1 MSEALPPNSERSRP
15 PTSRFSAWIGQL
27 RPRAAAATAAR
38 RLHGAVT
45 LVRLACLT
53 GLLAALGVPGAVLAQ
68 QTDDIDLVYN
78 DDLSKIWELSIHEDY
93 QSVQRFRTGP
103 NPDGYVL
110 SQVGL
115 WLRRIDS
122 GGTPVVT
129 IHQQDRPGPP
139 GPALWT
145 LTNPT
150 TFENDTRHMFSAP
163 ENTVLLPS
171 QGYSVRVSAPDAPHA
186 SRFLLGKTLHVG
198 SEGAEGWIIDATDLR
213 YASTDGG
220 NNWESGPGTHSMRI
234 TGRLIELDAA
244 TVTADAVQLT
254 SSGPYSTGNVITAAV
269 TFSEAVDVTGAPT
282 LALLIGENSRRA
294 AYVSGDGSSELV
306 FSYTVV
312 DADQDSN
319 GVSVQLS
326 ALAVPT
332 GASITKQGTDQSA
345 VLNQLPRLDGDA
357 AHKVNSG
364 PVIAGRPTITSTP
377 MASADTYGLAETVEI
392 TVTFDE
398 PVTVDTVGGLPTFDI
413 QLAGNDGTAMLYVR
427 GSGTEHLVFAYV
439 VQLGDRNTK
448 GIIILANQLKLNS
461 GTIRSPDGRDAL
473 LEHLPRQQSDRHK
486 VNAQLTDAAAV
497 LSELA
502 LSSVTLVPGFAATIF
517 DYTASV
523 GVDIGFTTVT
533 ATAPSGVTASIVPA
547 DADAN
552 TQGHQV
558 MLDLGVTTITVTAS
572 KTGVP
577 DFRYTVKVTRAR
589 ANNTRPTA
597 SNSSATTNEDTPY
610 TFKAADFNFS
620 DADVGDELHSVVVVN
635 LPGAGRLTLDGVAVI
650 AREVVSE
657 AQIGLLV
664 FTPAADEFN
673 ESTTGTYY
681 TRFEFRVSDGQDN
694 SQNKYWFELHVDEVN
709 DAPTGLPRIVGNA
722 RVGAELTAN
731 ITHIEDADGL
741 NNVSFIYQWIRV
753 DGGTE
758 TTIADATAAT
768 YTLTDADEGMTIKV
782 SVSFEDNNGHD
793 ATVTSDAWPAN
804 GTIGPVSEVCART
817 GAVRDAIVD
826 AIPGVSNCDD
836 VTSGQLAAITGTLLL
851 NNKNITELAA
861 GDFAG
866 LTGVQILYLYSNDLT
881 ALPAEVFAGLTGLE
895 RLFLQ
900 NNGLST
906 LPAGVFAPLTKLD
919 SLNLDS
925 NELMTLPA
933 DLFSGLTNLVYLYLN
948 NNGSH
953 LRSLPAGLFDDLAA
967 LRYLHL
973 HANRLPALPAEL
985 FDDLTALENLNL
997 NGNRLRVQDLPDGI
1011 FERLTALTSL
1021 DLGAQKRGQQPIAP
1035 TAIAGPDNGRVSSA
1049 GGEVELDGS
1058 DSGGAWGTN
1067 VTYGWELT
1075 TAPTGVTVA
1084 FDDAAADSPRVTIPA
1099 LPVDSVLTFTLTVSP
1114 RPSGAIGVE
1123 AGTDTATVTV
1133 ITGPVTNI
1141 APLASDSS
1149 VTTDED
1155 TAYSFAASDFSF
1167 TDEDHGDELA
1177 SVTVVTLPAV
1187 GALELDGVPVVV
1199 DQVVMAADI
1208 SKLVFTP
1215 ALNANGD
1222 AYASFTFKVNDGTVD
1237 SVDAFRMTVNVT
1249 PVNDPATGLPTIDGT
1264 VQAGE
1269 MLTAVTTGIA
1279 DVDGLSGAIFSY
1291 RWIYVDISDVETDVG
1306 ADSDTYRAVAANVG
1320 GKVKVEVSFT
1330 DDGLTTE
1337 ELTSAAVGPVAPAL
1351 DTTAPRVTSIERQ
1364 DPTASLTNADTL
1376 TWRVTFSEDVANVD
1390 AMDFGVSGTTALLAV
1405 DAAPGSSSEYD
1416 VIASGGDLGSL
1427 NDTVTL
1433 SFASGQD
1440 IIDSATNVL
1449 SDTAPTETNDDYYVL
1464 DNTAPTVTITG
1475 VPATSSGPF
1484 TATFTFLEGVIGFA
1498 VDDIEVNNGAASGFT
1513 TTSDSI
1519 YMALI
1524 TPASKGTVTVGVV
1537 EGAAQDPAG
1546 NGNTAATQ
1554 VTSDYNTAPTG
1565 APGTV
1570 TTNRDTDYTFDA
1582 ADFGFSDADPGD
1594 TLDSVKITSLPASGK
1609 GALKLGGVEIAAA
1622 NLPQTV
1628 DMNQL
1633 DAGSLTY
1640 SPPAG
1645 EIGDAFAVFQ
1655 FKVNDGADDS
1665 ASPDTMTIDVNGPP
1679 TLVSAG
1685 VPATG
1690 DRIVLTFSEDLARGI
1705 SGPRTS
1711 QFTVTVAGNSSN
1723 FFLSSSADNEVIL
1736 VVRSG
1741 VNPGES
1747 VVVTYTSPTT
1757 DASQAIQDLSGF
1769 DAASFT
1775 TGSDDVPEV
1784 QNNSANHRPTSS
1796 SSKVT
1801 TPRDTDY
1808 TFKVT
1813 DFNFMDDDAGDVLEK
1828 VKITSRPLPNRG
1840 EGTLMLDSTAIAQS
1854 RLPLTVSVAKLTDGD
1869 LTYSPPAGEGGADF
1883 ATFRFKVNDGAV
1895 DSVSADTMTIDV
1907 GQNTALQVVSIERWD
1922 PSSSPTNS
1930 DTLTWRVTFSKDVA
1944 NVDAADFG
1952 VTGTTAL
1959 AASAV
1964 ANVAD
1969 AWDIIASGGDLA
1981 SLNNTVTLS
1990 FAAGQNIQD
1999 TAGNVLSD
2007 TAPTGTNDDYY
2018 VVDNTA
2024 PTGTTYTAPDSAQV
2038 GDPIELMSPSVVA
2051 ADIKGYEAAGLP
2063 PGLSIDATTG
2073 VISGTPE
2080 TADINPA
2087 SVTVTVSDTAG
2098 NTDTVNIEFP
2108 AVAKGTQTLTGFA
2121 YSPASVQFGDDA
2133 PTLTGPSGAQTTLS
2147 YSVSADSVNV
2157 CGVAATTGVLTLNG
2171 VGACAVTVTAAGTDN
2186 YNEASV
2192 TVTVTV
2198 QSTGNLVLNV
2208 GVIAS
2213 DDTINIAEKA
2223 AGFDITGDTGTEA
2236 GVDVTVQIGTGT
2248 LTDTSADDA
2257 GTATWSVS
2265 VPGGAAYIAG
2275 TSVAVT
2281 VSASKSGFTAPP
2293 DEQRTVPV
2301 DLTAP
2306 TGTTYTAPDSAQVGD
2321 PIELM
2326 SPSVVAA
2333 DIKGYEAAGL
2343 PLGLVI
2349 AATTGVISGTPETA
2363 DINPASVT
2371 VTVSDTAGN
2380 TDTVNIEFPAVAK
2393 GTQTLTGFAYSPA
2406 SVQFGDDAPT
2416 LTGPSGAQTTLSYS
2430 VSADSVNVCGVA
2442 ATTGVLTL
2450 NGVGAC
2456 AVTVTAAGTDNY
2468 NEASVTVTVTVQAAG
2483 VLVLNLA
2490 AIATDNTINIAEK
2503 AAGFDITG
2511 DTGTEAG
2518 VDVRVQIGTETLTDT
2533 SADDAGTATW
2543 SVSVP
2548 GGAAYIAGT
2557 SVAVTVSAS
2566 KSGFTAPP
2574 DEQRTVPVDLT
2585 APTGTTYTA
2594 PDSAQVGDP
2603 IELMSPSVVA
2613 ADIKGYE
2620 AAGLPPGLSIDAG
2633 NGAISGTPETADIN
2647 TASVTVTVS
2656 DTAGNT
2662 DTVNIEFPAVA
2673 KGAQTLTGFAY
2684 SPASVQFGDDA
2695 PTLTGPSG
2703 AQTTLSYSVSAD
2715 SVNVCGVA
2723 ATTGVLTLNGV
2734 GACAVT
2740 VTAEGTDNY
2749 NEASVTVTVTVQ
2761 AAGVLVLNLAAIAT
2775 DNTINIAEKAA
2786 GFDITGDTG
2795 TEAGVDVRVQ
2805 IGTET
2810 LTDTSADDAGT
2821 ATWSVS
2827 VLPDA
2832 SYITGTSVAVTVS
2845 ASKSGF
2851 TAPPDEQRTVP
2862 VDLTAPTGTTYTAPD
2877 SAQVGDPIELMSPSV
2892 VAADIKGYEAAG
2904 LPLGLVIAATTGVI
2918 SGTPET
2924 ADINTASVTVTV
2936 TDTADNTAT
2945 VNIEFPAVDKGT
2957 QTLTGFAYNPAS
2969 VQFGDDA
2976 PTLTGPSGAQTTLSY
2991 SVSADSVN
2999 VCGVAATTGV
3009 LTLNGVGACAVTVTA
3024 AGTDNYNEASV
3035 TVTVTVQAAG
3045 VLVLNLA
3052 AIATDNT
3059 INIAEKAA
3067 GFDITGDTGTEAG
3080 VDVRVQI
3087 GTETLTDTSADDAG
3101 TATWSVSVL
3110 PDASYITGTSVA
3122 VTVSASKSGFTAP
3135 PDEQR
3140 TVPVDLTA
3148 PTGTTYT
3155 APDSAQVGDPIELM
3169 SPSVVAADIKGYEAA
3184 GLPPG
3189 LVIAATTGVISGTP
3203 ETADINTASV
3213 TVTVTDT
3220 ADNTA
3225 TVDIEFPAVAK
3236 GAQTLT
3242 GFAYNPASVQFGD
3255 DAPTL
3260 TGPSGAQTTLSYSV
3274 SADSVN
3280 VCGVAATT
3288 GVLTLNGVGACAVT
3302 VTAEGTDNYNEASVT
3317 VTVTVQAAGVLVLNL
3332 AAIAT
3337 DNTINIAEKT
3347 AGFDITG
3354 DTGTEA
3360 GVDVRV
3366 QIGTETLT
3374 DTSADD
3380 AGTATWS
3387 VSVLPDASYITGTSV
3402 AVTVSAAKSGF
3413 TAPPDEQRTVP
3424 VDLTA
3429 PTGTTYTA
3437 PDSAQVGDPIELM
3450 SPSVV
3455 AADIKGYEAAGL
3467 PPGLSIDATTGVISG
3482 TPETADINTA
3492 SVTVTVSDTAG
3503 NTDTVNIEFPA
3514 VAKGTQT
3521 LTGFAYSPASV
3532 QFGDDAPTLTGPS
3545 GAQTTLSYSVSAD
3558 SVNVCGVAATTGVLT
3573 LNGVG
3578 ACAVTVTAAGT
3589 DNYNEASVTVTVT
3602 VQSTGNLVLNVG
3614 VIASDDTINI
3624 AEKAA
3629 GFDITG
3635 DTGTEAGVDV
3645 TVQIGTGTL
3654 TDTSADDAGTA
3665 TWSVSVPGGAA
3676 YIAGTSVAVTVSAS
3690 KSGFTAPPDEQ
3701 RTVPVDLTAPTG
3713 TTYTAPDSA
3722 QVGDPIE
3729 LMSPSVVAADIKGY
3743 EAAGLPPGL
3752 SIDAT
3757 TGVISGTPETA
3768 DINPASVTVTVSD
3781 TAGNTDTVNI
3791 EFPAVAKGTQT
3802 LTGFAYSPASVQF
3815 GDDAPTLTG
3824 PSGAQTTL
3832 SYSVSADSVNV
3843 CGVAATTGVLTLNG
3857 VGACAVTVTAA
3868 GTDNYNEASVTVTV
3882 TVQST
3887 GNLVLNVGVIA
3898 TDNTINIAEKA
3909 AGFDIT
3915 GDTGTEA
3922 GVDVTVQIG
3931 TGTLTDTSADDAGT
3945 ATWSVSVPGGAAYIA
3960 GTSVAVTVSASKS
3973 GFTAPP
3979 DEQRTV
3985 PVDLT
3990 APTGTTYTAPD
4001 SAQVGDPIELM
4012 SPSVV
4017 AADIKGYEAA
4027 GLPPGLVIAA
4037 TTGVISGTPE
4047 TADINPASV
4056 TVTVSDTAG
4065 NTDTVNIEFPAVAKG
4080 TQTLTGFAYSPAS
4093 VQFGD
4098 DAPTLTGPSGAQTTL
4113 SYSVS
4118 ADSVNVCGVA
4128 ATTGVLTLNGV
4139 GACAVTVT
4147 AAGTDNYNEASV
4159 TVTVTVQSTGNLVL
4173 NVGVIATDNTINI
4186 AEKAAGFDI
4195 TGDTGTEAGV
4205 DVTVQIGTGTLT
4217 DTSAD
4222 DAGTATWSVSVL
4234 PDASYITGTSVAV
4247 TVSASKSGF
4256 TAPPDEQ
4263 RTVPV
4268 DLTAPTGTTYTAPDS
4283 AQVGDPIELM
4293 SPSVVAADIKGYEAA
4308 GLPPGLSIDATT
4320 GVISGTPETAD
4331 INPASVTVTV
4341 SDTAG
4346 NTDTVNIEFPAVA
4359 KGTQT
4364 LTGFAYSP
4372 ASVQFGDDA
4381 PTLTGPSGAQTT
4393 LSYSVSADSV
4403 NVCGV
4408 AATTGVLTLNGV
4420 GACAVTVTAAG
4431 TDNYNEASVTVTVT
4445 VQSTGN
4451 LVLNV
4456 GVIASDDTINIAE
4469 KAAGFDITGDTGTE
4483 AGVDVTVQIGT
4494 GTLTDTSAD
4503 DAGTATWSVSVPGGA
4518 AYIAGTSV
4526 AVTVSASKSGF
4537 TAPPDEQRTVPVDLT
4552 APTGTTYTAPDS
4564 AQVGDPIELMS
4575 PSVVAADI
4583 KGYEAAGLPLGLV
4596 IAATTGVISGTPET
4610 ADINPAS
4617 VTVTVSDTAG
4627 NTDTVNI
4634 EFPAVAKG
4642 TQTLTGFAYS
4652 PASVQFGDDAPTLT
4666 GPSGA
4671 QTTLSYSVSADSVN
4685 VCGVAATTGV
4695 LTLNGVGACAVTV
4708 TAAGTDNYN
4717 EASVTVT
4724 VTVQSTGNLV
4734 LNVGV
4739 IATDNTINIAEKAAG
4754 FDITGDTGT
4763 EAGVDVRVQ
4772 IGTETLTDTSAD
4784 DAGTATWSV
4793 SVLPDASYI
4802 TGTSVAVTVSASK
4815 SGFTAPP
4822 DEQRTVPVDLTAP
4835 TGTTYTAPDSAQV
4848 GDPIELMS
4856 PSVVAA
4862 DIKGYEAAGLPPGLS
4877 IDATTGVISGTPETA
4892 DINTASVTVTVSDT
4906 AGNTD
4911 TVNIEFPAVAKGTQ
4925 TLTGFAYS
4933 PASVQFG
4940 DDAPTL
4946 TGPSGAQT
4954 TLSYSVSADSV
4965 NVCGVAATTGVLTLN
4980 GVGACAVTVTAAG
4993 TDNYNEASVT
5003 VTVTV
5008 QDADGRSAS
5017 TAVTLTVDPATVKE
5031 GSGGTTLRV
5040 TGSLNGAARTS
5051 ETTVTL
5057 SVGAS
5062 EDSAVAG
5069 TDYAAVGDLTLIIAT
5084 GQTSGTET
5092 FTLTPA
5098 NDGVVEGDET
5108 LTVSG
5113 TAADGDLTVTGTG
5126 VTIVDANER
5135 GVTISPAELT
5145 VSEGDSA
5152 EYTVV
5157 LTSKPTGTV
5166 RVTIS
5171 GTTGTDLRRS
5181 RTVLSF
5187 RTSNWNEP
5195 QTVTVTARQ
5204 DEDAEDDTVTISHAV
5219 SGADYE
5225 ANGVTAD
5232 AVSVTIDDDDR
5243 VSTGVDLSVSHTSFD
5258 EDASFTGVVVT
5269 GTLNGIA
5276 RAEPTTLTLS
5286 VGASEDAATEGTDYV
5301 AVDDLGLTI
5310 PAGQASATAIFV
5322 FKPTDDLIDEPAEA
5336 VSITGATGIAD
5347 FEVTGTTLVIK
5358 DNDERGVTV
5367 SPTDLA
5373 LTEGGSATYTVV
5385 LDTEPTETV
5394 TVTPS
5399 VSGRAD
5405 VIVSAALTFTATDWG
5420 EAQTVTVTAAQ
5431 DANAGNDKATIG
5443 HAVAGGDYGANSA
5456 TADDVSVTV
5465 DDDETAV
5472 LLTVNPTAVDEGG
5485 SGTGVTVTGT
5495 LDGVTRNEP
5504 TTVTVSVGAS
5514 DDAAIAGTDY
5524 VAVDD
5529 LSLTIPSGEASGTAS
5544 FTFTP
5549 LEDRIDERVEAVSI
5563 TGTTEAAGFAVTG
5576 TTLSIEDNDERGVR
5590 IGPSALTV
5598 PEGGN
5603 DTYTV
5608 VLTSEP
5614 TGDVTV
5620 TPSVNG
5626 SPGVTVSVALTF
5638 TPSNWDEAQTVT
5650 VAAAQDADAANDK
5663 ATVGHAVSG
5672 ADYGTNIVTADDV
5685 SVTVE
5690 DDETAV
5696 TLTVNP
5702 AAVDED
5708 DGDATVTVTG
5718 TLDGVTRDEPT
5729 TLTVIVGAA
5738 DDAAIGDT
5746 DYVAVDNLS
5755 LTIPSGEASG
5765 TATFTLTTMDDLIDE
5780 PDEAVSITGTSQD
5793 AGFEVIGTAVSIT
5806 DNDERGVQIDPTALT
5821 VPEGGDETYT
5831 VVLTSEPI
5839 GDVTV
5844 TPSVNGD
5851 ADVTVSSALRFTATD
5866 WDQAQTVTVSAA
5878 QDADAAN
5885 DTATIEHTVSGAD
5898 YGANGVTA
5906 NDVPVTVEDVE
5917 TVVTLT
5923 ANPAAVKE
5931 GAGAAIVTVT
5941 GRLDGEPRAE
5951 PTTLTVSV
5959 GGTGDAATGG
5969 TDYAAVNDLSL
5980 TIPSGQASG
5989 TATFTLTPLEDLI
6002 DEPDEAVSIT
6012 GSAEVAGFDV
6022 TGTTLVIADNDE
6034 RGVTVSPA
6042 ELVVAEGASA
6052 TYTVVLDTEPTE
6064 SVTVTPS
6071 VSGSPDLTFEPSS
6084 LTFTAS
6090 DWDTA
6095 QTVTISATEDDDAY
6109 HDSSLVLHAAAG
6121 ADYNSLIGGEVA
6133 VTIADNEV
6141 ASEDT
6146 LPAQVTNLT
6155 ATGTATHVDLSWD
6168 AVEETVL
6175 GYRME
6180 ASYDGGADWAEVEDN
6195 TERTESA
6202 YRHNVGLRFSETR
6215 LYRVSA
6221 VGENGAGLPSVFQHA
6236 GATATT
6242 GGLTATV
6249 VSPENTTDPMLDGV
6263 AEPMSEN
6270 ATDSMLESIADRV
6283 RAIDLCWVP
6292 QGVVASELSDV
6303 AMSMIPDYSSGATDL
6318 GDIPW
6323 QSIGSGSSEVDC
6335 EGGVGVRVT
6344 SITDNQRYAFRMRA
6358 SHAGV
6363 WLVSN
6368 DAQAVLADA
6377 SKPLRTVVT
6386 AGASGLS
6393 GDTPVPELLCGNYDD
6408 PATREEDEGSFFLS
6422 IGFTTA
6428 GEEFVRYEPVNGF
6441 DPASDLTLVN
6451 ATAELVYR
6459 RYDTQLGYRVRITP
6473 TVWGEPVAVSVPAD
6487 VVTHAET
6494 SVGNQASGEFRLET
6508 TDAEDCDSSTAEPV
6522 RRSQVTAVGI
6532 EEDGDR
6538 NGEWTAL
6545 EPIRVTIRF
6554 DEALRVDT
6562 TEGVPGVAL
6571 TLGAAATTEQSPDE
6585 EAATEV
6591 TASFSHVAHEDML
6604 VFEHLVTED
6613 ESPIGDIT
6621 LPADSLSLN
6630 GGRIDS
6636 FSGPAVDLAHP
6647 EATVVGG
6654 QIVQPD
6660 LTAGW
6665 STVPGAHKGS
6675 ENPFEMQLRFS
6686 EDVDFIEVIGEQN
6699 LIEHAFTVSGG
6710 AVESIGPS
6718 RDRQGEYVAYE
6729 WTLRVVPDSDEPV
6742 TISPVVGLE
6751 CDEPG
6756 AVCTIDDRP
6765 LSEATAVTVHRIEQ
6779 LLSVAEAEVGEG
6791 PGAVLVFEVTLTR
6804 AAAQTVT
6811 VDYETA
6817 DGTATAGEDYE
6828 AVSGTLSIEAGEA
6841 VASVQVSILDD
6852 SHDEGEE
6859 TLTLILS
6866 NASNARIANGEALG
6880 VIVNS
6885 DPIPGAWL
6893 ARFGRAASDH
6903 VAQAVSRRLQR
6914 EPSEEHLRVGGV
6926 RLDRLF
6932 TSFAD
6937 PDAGRAAG
6945 AHIALEP
6952 RTSGDRQSRGSWAAT
6967 GSGNE
6972 YAHATGSGLG
6982 TGSYSSMPTGVSGV
6996 QGLAGDMTARNGR
7009 GSRASNTLPSLR
7021 DALMGSS
7028 FFHTFGGDEDT
7039 YSSALTAWGET
7050 ATTRFSGSEGALSL
7064 DGEVSTAMLG
7074 LDKRYGRWL
7083 VGSTLSYSEGEG
7095 GYRRTDALGGS
7106 VHSTLRSLNPYAH
7119 FELNDTTSLW
7129 GVIGY
7134 GEGRLQLTPQGA
7146 QFAIETDLSNRM
7158 AAFGGRGVLS
7168 VRTGG
7173 AGRFELALRS
7183 DALLTSTDSEAVQGL
7198 AGAQSATSRVRL
7210 LLEGSGS
7217 LSVWGGTLRPTV
7229 EAGLRYDGGDAETGA
7244 GFEIGGGLA
7253 YAGRRW
7259 VAQVN
7264 ARGLVAHED
7273 TAYEEWGFSGSVQY
7287 QPGKDGRGLSMNLGS
7302 AWGATHSGVQS
7313 LWTAQDA
7320 SGLARGAAMNAAQR
7334 FQAELGYG
7342 LAGRGKAEAL
7352 WVPFLG
7358 AESADG
7364 GAQSLRMGVKLTS
7377 GPNVEMGLE
7386 FGRRDSERGVS
7397 EYAMQLKGAVRF

>member
-1 MSEALPPNSERSRP
+1 M
-15 PTSRFSAWIGQL
+15 
-27 RPRAAAATAAR
+27 
-38 RLHGAVT
+38 
-45 LVRLACLT
+45 
-53 GLLAALGVPGAVLAQ
+53 
-68 QTDDIDLVYN
+68 
-78 DDLSKIWELSIHEDY
+78 
-93 QSVQRFRTGP
+93 
-103 NPDGYVL
+103 
-110 SQVGL
+110 
-115 WLRRIDS
+115 
-122 GGTPVVT
+122 
-129 IHQQDRPGPP
+129 
-139 GPALWT
+139 
-145 LTNPT
+145 
-150 TFENDTRHMFSAP
+150 
-163 ENTVLLPS
+163 
-171 QGYSVRVSAPDAPHA
+171 
-186 SRFLLGKTLHVG
+186 
-198 SEGAEGWIIDATDLR
+198 
-213 YASTDGG
+213 
-220 NNWESGPGTHSMRI
+220 
-234 TGRLIELDAA
+234 
-244 TVTADAVQLT
+244 
-254 SSGPYSTGNVITAAV
+254 
-269 TFSEAVDVTGAPT
+269 
-282 LALLIGENSRRA
+282 
-294 AYVSGDGSSELV
+294 
-306 FSYTVV
+306 
-312 DADQDSN
+312 
-319 GVSVQLS
+319 
-326 ALAVPT
+326 
-332 GASITKQGTDQSA
+332 
-345 VLNQLPRLDGDA
+345 
-357 AHKVNSG
+357 
-364 PVIAGRPTITSTP
+364 
-377 MASADTYGLAETVEI
+377 
-392 TVTFDE
+392 
-398 PVTVDTVGGLPTFDI
+398 
-413 QLAGNDGTAMLYVR
+413 
-427 GSGTEHLVFAYV
+427 
-439 VQLGDRNTK
+439 
-448 GIIILANQLKLNS
+448 
-461 GTIRSPDGRDAL
+461 
-473 LEHLPRQQSDRHK
+473 
-486 VNAQLTDAAAV
+486 
-497 LSELA
+497 
-502 LSSVTLVPGFAATIF
+502 
-517 DYTASV
+517 
-523 GVDIGFTTVT
+523 
-533 ATAPSGVTASIVPA
+533 
-547 DADAN
+547 
-552 TQGHQV
+552 
-558 MLDLGVTTITVTAS
+558 
-572 KTGVP
+572 
-577 DFRYTVKVTRAR
+577 
-589 ANNTRPTA
+589 
-597 SNSSATTNEDTPY
+597 
-610 TFKAADFNFS
+610 
-620 DADVGDELHSVVVVN
+620 
-635 LPGAGRLTLDGVAVI
+635 
-650 AREVVSE
+650 
-657 AQIGLLV
+657 
-664 FTPAADEFN
+664 
-673 ESTTGTYY
+673 
-681 TRFEFRVSDGQDN
+681 
-694 SQNKYWFELHVDEVN
+694 
-709 DAPTGLPRIVGNA
+709 
-722 RVGAELTAN
+722 
-731 ITHIEDADGL
+731 
-741 NNVSFIYQWIRV
+741 
-753 DGGTE
+753 
-758 TTIADATAAT
+758 
-768 YTLTDADEGMTIKV
+768 
-782 SVSFEDNNGHD
+782 
-793 ATVTSDAWPAN
+793 
-804 GTIGPVSEVCART
+804 
-817 GAVRDAIVD
+817 
-826 AIPGVSNCDD
+826 
-836 VTSGQLAAITGTLLL
+836 
-851 NNKNITELAA
+851 
-861 GDFAG
+861 
-866 LTGVQILYLYSNDLT
+866 
-881 ALPAEVFAGLTGLE
+881 
-895 RLFLQ
+895 
-900 NNGLST
+900 
-906 LPAGVFAPLTKLD
+906 
-919 SLNLDS
+919 
-925 NELMTLPA
+925 
-933 DLFSGLTNLVYLYLN
+933 
-948 NNGSH
+948 
-953 LRSLPAGLFDDLAA
+953 
-967 LRYLHL
+967 
-973 HANRLPALPAEL
+973 
-985 FDDLTALENLNL
+985 
-997 NGNRLRVQDLPDGI
+997 QDLPDGI

-2063 PGLSIDATTG
+2063 PGLSIDAGNGAISGTPETADINTASVTVTVTDTAGNTDTVNIEFPAVAKGAQTLTGFAYSPASVQFGDDAPTLTGPSGAQTTLSYSVSADSVNVCGVAATTGVLTLNGVGACAVTVTAEGTDNYNEASVTVTVTVQSTGNLVLNVGVIATDNTINIAEKAAGFDITGDTGTEAGVDVRVQIGTGTLTDTSADDAGTATWSVSVLPDASYITGTSVAVTVSASKSGFTAPPDEQRTVPVDLTAPTGTTYTAPDSAQVGDPIELMSPSVVAADIKGYEAAGLPPGLSIDATTG

-2080 TADINPA
+2080 TADINTA

-2108 AVAKGTQTLTGFA
+2108 AVDKGTQTLTGFAYSPASVQFGDDAPTLTGPSGAQTTLSYSVSADSVNVCGVAATTGVLTLNGVGACAVTVTAEGTDNYNEASVTVTVTVQSTGNLVLNVGVIATDNTINIAEKAAGFDITGDTGTEAGVDVTVQIGTGTLTDTSADDAGTATWSVSVLPDTSYITGTSVAVTVSASKSGFTAPPDEQRTVPVDLTAPTGTTYTAPDSAQVGDPIELMSPSVVAADIKGYEAAGLPPGLSIDATTGVISGTPETADINTASVTVTVSDTAGNTDTVNIEFPAVDKGTQTLTGFA

-2208 GVIAS
+2208 GVIATDDTINIAEKAAGFDITGDTGTEAGVDVRVQIGTGTLTDTSADDAGTATWSVSVLPDTSYITGTSVAVTVSASKSGFTAPPDEQRTVPVDLTAPTGTTYTAPDSAQVGDPIELMSPSVVAADIKGYEAAGLPPGLSIDATTGVISGTPETADINTASVTVTVS
-2213 DDTINIAEKA
+2213 DTAGNTDTVNIEFPAVDKGTQTLTGFAYSPASVQFGDDAPTLTGPSGAQTTLSYSVSADSVNVCGVAATTGVLTLNGVGACAVTVTAAGTDNYNEASVTVTVTVQSTGNLVLNVGVIATDNTINIAEKA

-2363 DINPASVT
+2363 DINTASVTVTVTDTADNTDTVNIEFPAVDKGTQTLTGFAYSPASVQFGDDAPTLTGPSGAQTTLSYSVSADSVNVCGVAATTGVLTLNGVGACAVTVTAAGTDNYNEASVTVTVTVQSTGNLVLNVGVIATDDTINIAEKAAGFDITGDTGTEAGVDVRVQIGTGTLTDTSADDAGTATWSVSVLPDTSYITGTSVAVTVSASKSGFTAPPDEQRTVPVDLTAPTGTTYTAPDSAQVGDPIELMSPSVVAADIKGYEAAGLPPGLSIDATTGVISGTPETADINTASVT

-2380 TDTVNIEFPAVAK
+2380 TDTVNIEFPAVDKGTQTLTGFAYSPASVQFGDDAPTLTGPSGAQTTLSYSVSADSVNVCGVAATTGVLTLNGVGACAVTVTAEGTDNYNEASVTVTVTVQSTGNLVLNVGVIATDNTINIAEKAAGFDITGDTGTEAGVDVRVQIGTETLTDTSADDAGTATWSVSVLPDASYITGTSVAVTVSASKSGFTAPPDEQRTVPVDLTAPTGTTYTAPDSAQVGDPIELMSPSVVAADIKGYEAAGLPPGLSIDATTGVISGTPETADINTASVTVTVSDTAGNTDTVNIEFPAVDKGTQTLTGFAYSPASVQFGDDAPTLTGPSGAQTTLSYSVSADSVNVCGVAATTGVLTLNGVGACAVTVTAAGTDNYNEASVTVTVTVQAAGVLVLNLAAIATDNTINIAEKAAGFDITGDTGTEAGVDVRVQIGTETLTDTSADDAGTATWSVSVPGGAAYIAGTSVAVTVSASKSGFTAPPDEQRTVPVDLTAPTGTTYTAPDSAQVGDPIELMSPSVVAADIKGYEAAGLPPGLVIAATTGVISGTPETADINTASVTVTVTDTADNTATVDIEFPAVDKGTQTLTGFAYSPASVQFGDDAPTLTGPSGAQTTLSYSVSADSVNVCGVAATTGVLTLNGVGACAVTVTAAGTDNYNEASVTVTVTVQAAGVLVLNLDAIATDNTINIAEKAAGFDITGDTGTEAGVDVRVQIGTGTLTDTSADDAGTATWSVSVPGGAAYIAGTSVAVTVSASKSGFTAPPDEQRTVPVDLTAPTGTTYTAPDSAQVGDPIELMSPSVVAADIKGYEAAGLPPGLSIDAGNGAISGTPETADINPASVTVTVTDTAGNTDTVNIEFPAVAKGTQTLTGFAYSPASVQFGDDAPTLTGPSGAQTTLSYSVSADSVNVCGVAATTGVLTLNGVGACAVTVTAAGTDNYNEASVTVTVTVQAAGVLVLNLDAIATDNTINIAEKAAGFDITGDTGTEAGVDVRVQIGTETLTDTSADDAGTATWSVSVPGGAAYIAGTSVAVTVSASKSGFTAPPDEQRTVPVDLTAPTGTTYTAPDSAQVGDPIELMSPSVVAADIKGYEAAGLPLGLVIAATTGVISGTPETADINPASVTVTVTDTADNTATVDIEFPAVDKGTQTLTGFAYSPASVQFGDDAPTLTGPSGAQTTLSYSVSADSVNVCGVAATTGVLTLNGVGACAVTVTAAGTDNYNEASVTVTVTVQSTGNLVLNVGVIATDNTINIAEKAAGFDITGDTGTEAGVDVRVQIGTETLTDTSADDAGTATWSVSVLPDASYITGTSVAVTVSASKSGFTAPPDEQRTVPVDLTAPTGTTYTAPDSAQVGDPIELMSPSVVAADIKGYEAAGLPLGLVIAATTGVISGTPETADINTASVTVTVTDTADNTATVDIEFPAVAK

-2620 AAGLPPGLSIDAG
+2620 AAGLP
-2633 NGAISGTPETADIN
+2633 
-2647 TASVTVTVS
+2647 
-2656 DTAGNT
+2656 
-2662 DTVNIEFPAVA
+2662 
-2673 KGAQTLTGFAY
+2673 
-2684 SPASVQFGDDA
+2684 
-2695 PTLTGPSG
+2695 
-2703 AQTTLSYSVSAD
+2703 
-2715 SVNVCGVA
+2715 
-2723 ATTGVLTLNGV
+2723 
-2734 GACAVT
+2734 
-2740 VTAEGTDNY
+2740 
-2749 NEASVTVTVTVQ
+2749 
-2761 AAGVLVLNLAAIAT
+2761 
-2775 DNTINIAEKAA
+2775 
-2786 GFDITGDTG
+2786 
-2795 TEAGVDVRVQ
+2795 
-2805 IGTET
+2805 
-2810 LTDTSADDAGT
+2810 
-2821 ATWSVS
+2821 
-2827 VLPDA
+2827 
-2832 SYITGTSVAVTVS
+2832 
-2845 ASKSGF
+2845 
-2851 TAPPDEQRTVP
+2851 
-2862 VDLTAPTGTTYTAPD
+2862 
-2877 SAQVGDPIELMSPSV
+2877 
-2892 VAADIKGYEAAG
+2892 
-2904 LPLGLVIAATTGVI
+2904 LGLVIAATTGVI

-2924 ADINTASVTVTV
+2924 ADINPASVTVTV

-2945 VNIEFPAVDKGT
+2945 VDIPFPAVAKGT
-2957 QTLTGFAYNPAS
+2957 QTLTGFAYSPAS

-3122 VTVSASKSGFTAP
+3122 VTVSA
-3135 PDEQR
+3135 
-3140 TVPVDLTA
+3140 
-3148 PTGTTYT
+3148 
-3155 APDSAQVGDPIELM
+3155 
-3169 SPSVVAADIKGYEAA
+3169 
-3184 GLPPG
+3184 
-3189 LVIAATTGVISGTP
+3189 
-3203 ETADINTASV
+3203 
-3213 TVTVTDT
+3213 
-3220 ADNTA
+3220 
-3225 TVDIEFPAVAK
+3225 
-3236 GAQTLT
+3236 
-3242 GFAYNPASVQFGD
+3242 
-3255 DAPTL
+3255 
-3260 TGPSGAQTTLSYSV
+3260 
-3274 SADSVN
+3274 
-3280 VCGVAATT
+3280 
-3288 GVLTLNGVGACAVT
+3288 
-3302 VTAEGTDNYNEASVT
+3302 
-3317 VTVTVQAAGVLVLNL
+3317 
-3332 AAIAT
+3332 
-3337 DNTINIAEKT
+3337 
-3347 AGFDITG
+3347 
-3354 DTGTEA
+3354 
-3360 GVDVRV
+3360 
-3366 QIGTETLT
+3366 
-3374 DTSADD
+3374 
-3380 AGTATWS
+3380 
-3387 VSVLPDASYITGTSV
+3387 
-3402 AVTVSAAKSGF
+3402 AKSGF

-3467 PPGLSIDATTGVISG
+3467 PLGLVIAATTGVISG

-3492 SVTVTVSDTAG
+3492 SVTVTVTDTAD
-3503 NTDTVNIEFPA
+3503 NTATVDIEFPA
-3514 VAKGTQT
+3514 VAKGAQT

-3602 VQSTGNLVLNVG
+3602 VQ
-3614 VIASDDTINI
+3614 A
-3624 AEKAA
+3624 
-3629 GFDITG
+3629 
-3635 DTGTEAGVDV
+3635 
-3645 TVQIGTGTL
+3645 
-3654 TDTSADDAGTA
+3654 
-3665 TWSVSVPGGAA
+3665 
-3676 YIAGTSVAVTVSAS
+3676 
-3690 KSGFTAPPDEQ
+3690 
-3701 RTVPVDLTAPTG
+3701 
-3713 TTYTAPDSA
+3713 
-3722 QVGDPIE
+3722 
-3729 LMSPSVVAADIKGY
+3729 
-3743 EAAGLPPGL
+3743 
-3752 SIDAT
+3752 
-3757 TGVISGTPETA
+3757 
-3768 DINPASVTVTVSD
+3768 
-3781 TAGNTDTVNI
+3781 
-3791 EFPAVAKGTQT
+3791 
-3802 LTGFAYSPASVQF
+3802 
-3815 GDDAPTLTG
+3815 
-3824 PSGAQTTL
+3824 
-3832 SYSVSADSVNV
+3832 
-3843 CGVAATTGVLTLNG
+3843 
-3857 VGACAVTVTAA
+3857 
-3868 GTDNYNEASVTVTV
+3868 
-3882 TVQST
+3882 
-3887 GNLVLNVGVIA
+3887 
-3898 TDNTINIAEKA
+3898 
-3909 AGFDIT
+3909 
-3915 GDTGTEA
+3915 
-3922 GVDVTVQIG
+3922 
-3931 TGTLTDTSADDAGT
+3931 
-3945 ATWSVSVPGGAAYIA
+3945 
-3960 GTSVAVTVSASKS
+3960 
-3973 GFTAPP
+3973 
-3979 DEQRTV
+3979 
-3985 PVDLT
+3985 
-3990 APTGTTYTAPD
+3990 
-4001 SAQVGDPIELM
+4001 
-4012 SPSVV
+4012 
-4017 AADIKGYEAA
+4017 
-4027 GLPPGLVIAA
+4027 
-4037 TTGVISGTPE
+4037 
-4047 TADINPASV
+4047 
-4056 TVTVSDTAG
+4056 
-4065 NTDTVNIEFPAVAKG
+4065 
-4080 TQTLTGFAYSPAS
+4080 
-4093 VQFGD
+4093 
-4098 DAPTLTGPSGAQTTL
+4098 
-4113 SYSVS
+4113 
-4118 ADSVNVCGVA
+4118 
-4128 ATTGVLTLNGV
+4128 
-4139 GACAVTVT
+4139 
-4147 AAGTDNYNEASV
+4147 
-4159 TVTVTVQSTGNLVL
+4159 
-4173 NVGVIATDNTINI
+4173 
-4186 AEKAAGFDI
+4186 
-4195 TGDTGTEAGV
+4195 
-4205 DVTVQIGTGTLT
+4205 
-4217 DTSAD
+4217 
-4222 DAGTATWSVSVL
+4222 
-4234 PDASYITGTSVAV
+4234 
-4247 TVSASKSGF
+4247 
-4256 TAPPDEQ
+4256 
-4263 RTVPV
+4263 
-4268 DLTAPTGTTYTAPDS
+4268 
-4283 AQVGDPIELM
+4283 
-4293 SPSVVAADIKGYEAA
+4293 
-4308 GLPPGLSIDATT
+4308 
-4320 GVISGTPETAD
+4320 
-4331 INPASVTVTV
+4331 
-4341 SDTAG
+4341 
-4346 NTDTVNIEFPAVA
+4346 
-4359 KGTQT
+4359 
-4364 LTGFAYSP
+4364 
-4372 ASVQFGDDA
+4372 
-4381 PTLTGPSGAQTT
+4381 
-4393 LSYSVSADSV
+4393 
-4403 NVCGV
+4403 
-4408 AATTGVLTLNGV
+4408 
-4420 GACAVTVTAAG
+4420 
-4431 TDNYNEASVTVTVT
+4431 
-4445 VQSTGN
+4445 
-4451 LVLNV
+4451 
-4456 GVIASDDTINIAE
+4456 
-4469 KAAGFDITGDTGTE
+4469 
-4483 AGVDVTVQIGT
+4483 
-4494 GTLTDTSAD
+4494 
-4503 DAGTATWSVSVPGGA
+4503 
-4518 AYIAGTSV
+4518 
-4526 AVTVSASKSGF
+4526 
-4537 TAPPDEQRTVPVDLT
+4537 
-4552 APTGTTYTAPDS
+4552 
-4564 AQVGDPIELMS
+4564 
-4575 PSVVAADI
+4575 
-4583 KGYEAAGLPLGLV
+4583 
-4596 IAATTGVISGTPET
+4596 
-4610 ADINPAS
+4610 
-4617 VTVTVSDTAG
+4617 
-4627 NTDTVNI
+4627 
-4634 EFPAVAKG
+4634 
-4642 TQTLTGFAYS
+4642 
-4652 PASVQFGDDAPTLT
+4652 
-4666 GPSGA
+4666 
-4671 QTTLSYSVSADSVN
+4671 
-4685 VCGVAATTGV
+4685 
-4695 LTLNGVGACAVTV
+4695 
-4708 TAAGTDNYN
+4708 
-4717 EASVTVT
+4717 
-4724 VTVQSTGNLV
+4724 
-4734 LNVGV
+4734 
-4739 IATDNTINIAEKAAG
+4739 
-4754 FDITGDTGT
+4754 
-4763 EAGVDVRVQ
+4763 
-4772 IGTETLTDTSAD
+4772 
-4784 DAGTATWSV
+4784 
-4793 SVLPDASYI
+4793 
-4802 TGTSVAVTVSASK
+4802 
-4815 SGFTAPP
+4815 
-4822 DEQRTVPVDLTAP
+4822 
-4835 TGTTYTAPDSAQV
+4835 
-4848 GDPIELMS
+4848 
-4856 PSVVAA
+4856 
-4862 DIKGYEAAGLPPGLS
+4862 
-4877 IDATTGVISGTPETA
+4877 
-4892 DINTASVTVTVSDT
+4892 
-4906 AGNTD
+4906 
-4911 TVNIEFPAVAKGTQ
+4911 
-4925 TLTGFAYS
+4925 
-4933 PASVQFG
+4933 
-4940 DDAPTL
+4940 
-4946 TGPSGAQT
+4946 
-4954 TLSYSVSADSV
+4954 
-4965 NVCGVAATTGVLTLN
+4965 
-4980 GVGACAVTVTAAG
+4980 
-4993 TDNYNEASVT
+4993 
-5003 VTVTV
+5003 
-5008 QDADGRSAS
+5008 ADGRSAS

-5765 TATFTLTTMDDLIDE
+5765 TATFTLTAMDDLIDE

-5989 TATFTLTPLEDLI
+5989 TATFALTPLEDLI

-6012 GSAEVAGFDV
+6012 GTTEAAGFDV

-6109 HDSSLVLHAAAG
+6109 HDSSLVLHAAKG
-6121 ADYNSLIGGEVA
+6121 ADYDSLIGGEVA

-6175 GYRME
+6175 GYRIE

-6221 VGENGAGLPSVFQHA
+6221 VGENGDGLPSVFQHA

-6393 GDTPVPELLCGNYDD
+6393 GDTPVPELLCRNYDD
-6408 PATREEDEGSFFLS
+6408 PATREEDEGSFFMS

-6428 GEEFVRYEPVNGF
+6428 GEEFLRYEPVNGF

-6545 EPIRVTIRF
+6545 EPIRVTIQF

-6621 LPADSLSLN
+6621 LLADSLSLN

-6982 TGSYSSMPTGVSGV
+6982 TGSYSSMPTGVSGA
-6996 QGLAGDMTARNGR
+6996 QALAGDMTARNGR